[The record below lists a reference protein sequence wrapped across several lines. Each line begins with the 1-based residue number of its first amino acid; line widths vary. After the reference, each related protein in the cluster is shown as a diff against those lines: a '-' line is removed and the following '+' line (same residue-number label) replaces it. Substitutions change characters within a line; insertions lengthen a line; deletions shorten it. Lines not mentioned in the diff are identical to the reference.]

1 MLRSAFEVYDQKY
14 PYNRREPWIRL
25 QFIGTSLGANWEK
38 GKHVIGES
46 RNRGFGEVYLALDRT
61 SNDYVAVKKVKIEVD
76 ESRVR
81 NESRMLKECGSKFVV
96 RYYDLV
102 KVWNELWVRLSW
114 SG

>member
-1 MLRSAFEVYDQKY
+1 M
-14 PYNRREPWIRL
+14 
-25 QFIGTSLGANWEK
+25 
-38 GKHVIGES
+38 
-46 RNRGFGEVYLALDRT
+46 YLALDRT
-61 SNDYVAVKKVKIEVD
+61 SNDYVAVKKVKIEED

>member
-1 MLRSAFEVYDQKY
+1 M
-14 PYNRREPWIRL
+14 
-25 QFIGTSLGANWEK
+25 
-38 GKHVIGES
+38 
-46 RNRGFGEVYLALDRT
+46 YLALDRT

-81 NESRMLKECGSKFVV
+81 NESKMLKECGSKFVV

>member
-1 MLRSAFEVYDQKY
+1 M
-14 PYNRREPWIRL
+14 
-25 QFIGTSLGANWEK
+25 
-38 GKHVIGES
+38 
-46 RNRGFGEVYLALDRT
+46 YLALDRT